1 MVEQE
6 KKEII
11 DLSDDTDF
19 DDSDFDEMSPEE
31 IKSLREKYDRAYG
44 EDATAFMDKKEE
56 VDAENLEITRATKAE
71 LKERTERTYS
81 LYLVT
86 DQRKEYITDEE
97 GKPVF
102 EQKED
107 EDGLLVYTADGEPV
121 LDETKQKY
129 RLIRKVSEFIV
140 KRPTDRDKLEFE
152 RFGIQN
158 QSDIAKL
165 SPKQAKKVD
174 NLIATFLSKCVID
187 PKMTPEEWRS
197 DVDQSIYQNLVFRL
211 MTAGMQ
217 TNEAVL
223 VDFFTT
229 V

>member
-1 MVEQE
+1 MNEQE
-6 KKEII
+6 EKEII
-11 DLSDDTDF
+11 DLSEDD
-19 DDSDFDEMSPEE
+19 DFDEMDMDNLSPEQ
-31 IKSLREKYDRAYG
+31 IKSLREKYDSAYG
-44 EDATAFMDKKEE
+44 EDATAFLDKKEE
-56 VDAENLEITRATKAE
+56 VEAENLEITRATKAE
-71 LKERTERTYS
+71 LKERTERTYP

-86 DQRKEYITDEE
+86 DQRKEYIFDEE

-107 EDGLLVYTADGEPV
+107 EDGLPIYTADGEPV

-129 RLIRKVSEFIV
+129 KIIRKVSEFIV

-158 QSDIAKL
+158 QADIAKL

-174 NLIATFLSKCVID
+174 GLIAAFLSKCVLD
-187 PKMTPEEWRS
+187 PKMTPEEWRR

-223 VDFFTT
+223 VDFFTS